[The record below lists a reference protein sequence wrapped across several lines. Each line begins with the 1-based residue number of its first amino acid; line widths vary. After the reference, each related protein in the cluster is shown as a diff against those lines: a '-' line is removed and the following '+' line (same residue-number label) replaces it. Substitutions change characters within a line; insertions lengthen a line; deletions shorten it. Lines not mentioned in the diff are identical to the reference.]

1 MLRFYFAV
9 ASTSFR
15 RQLVYR
21 WANLSGLI
29 TNIFFGSIF
38 SFIIIALYQ
47 SRPSVAGYNLQDALR
62 YTWLIQ
68 ALIMV
73 ALPFS
78 FYDLYWY
85 WFSREMG
92 RNCYYLFFRA
102 LPIYLAGMLLFGIG
116 FSGDLRSYL
125 AFPFVLF
132 LGMMLGIAYRYW
144 YNLIAFWIVEAR
156 AVAIFAGIVALFFT
170 GSYVPLPFFPTWLR
184 TIADWL
190 PFTGLMNFPAE
201 IFMGKVPAT
210 LFWLSLAR
218 QLAWVI
224 LLTLFVRWLTTL
236 AARRVI
242 VQGG

>member
-21 WANLSGLI
+21 WANLSGLL

-38 SFIIIALYQ
+38 SFIIIALYRA
-47 SRPSVAGYNLQDALR
+47 RPSVAGYNVQDALR

-78 FYDLYWY
+78 FYDLILTIRSGDVVTDLSKPYDLYWY

-144 YNLIAFWIVEAR
+144 YNLIAFWIV
-156 AVAIFAGIVALFFT
+156 
-170 GSYVPLPFFPTWLR
+170 
-184 TIADWL
+184 
-190 PFTGLMNFPAE
+190 
-201 IFMGKVPAT
+201 
-210 LFWLSLAR
+210 
-218 QLAWVI
+218 
-224 LLTLFVRWLTTL
+224 
-236 AARRVI
+236 
-242 VQGG
+242 